1 MKKKSKTPSRTKY
14 EESHPTVSF
23 RVSRELYDRLQAVK
37 KAEGKSITDV
47 LKVGVGL
54 LEVKV
59 RSEAEIR
66 GKAFR
71 EGHRKGYEL
80 AESNY
85 KCTFP
90 CSGCG
95 KTISV
100 EGEAIKEAIKEYL
113 VRNGWGH
120 ADCVNRR

>member
-23 RVSRELYDRLQAVK
+23 RVSREPYDRLKAVK
-37 KAEGKSITDV
+37 KVEEKSITDV

-54 LEVKV
+54 LEV
-59 RSEAEIR
+59 RMISEAEIR
-66 GKAFR
+66 GKAFG

-80 AESNY
+80 AEANY
-85 KCTFP
+85 NCTFP

-100 EGEAIKEAIKEYL
+100 EDKAIKEYL
-113 VRNGWGH
+113 VRSGWGH
-120 ADCVNRR
+120 ADCVNRK